1 MEELFTLNGLAAVAT
16 LASLEIV
23 LGIDN
28 IIFIAIVASRLPE
41 AQRERARV
49 IGLSLAIFTRIGLLS
64 VLAWFMKLTKPL
76 LIVAGQSFS
85 GKDMILILGGL
96 FLLAKSTHEIH
107 AKFEEASAPQSSA
120 KAGAKFATI
129 IAQILMLDIIFSID
143 SVITAV
149 GMVNNLPIMILA
161 ILISVAVMLAFSAH
175 VVRFIDRNPTIKMLA
190 LSFLL
195 MIGVLLVAEGFGK
208 HIDKGYIYFSMAF
221 SLGVEMLNIK
231 LRARRAAEEI
241 VATEQA

>member
-1 MEELFTLNGLAAVAT
+1 MEELLTLNGLAAVAT

-41 AQRERARV
+41 ALRERARV

-85 GKDMILILGGL
+85 GKDLILILGGL

-107 AKFEEASAPQSSA
+107 AKFEEVTAPQSA
-120 KAGAKFATI
+120 RQAGVKFATI

-149 GMVNNLPIMILA
+149 GMVNNLPIMITA

-208 HIDKGYIYFSMAF
+208 HIDKGYVYFSMAF

-241 VATEQA
+241 VATDQG

>member
-1 MEELFTLNGLAAVAT
+1 MEELFTFNGLAAVAT

-107 AKFEEASAPQSSA
+107 AKFEEVAAPQSSV
-120 KAGAKFATI
+120 KVGAKFATI

-149 GMVNNLPIMILA
+149 GMVNNLPIMIVA

-208 HIDKGYIYFSMAF
+208 HIDKGYVYFSMAF